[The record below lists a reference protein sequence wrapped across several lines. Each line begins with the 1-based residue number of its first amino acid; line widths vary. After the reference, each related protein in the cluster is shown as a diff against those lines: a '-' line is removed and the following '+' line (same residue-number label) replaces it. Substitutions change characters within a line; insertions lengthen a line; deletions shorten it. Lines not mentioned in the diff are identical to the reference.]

1 MSKQLRLYKEKEEGG
16 ISCGPRAWGHRQGIA
31 KPRPE
36 ASGEVGGSRQSP
48 SCSLETLL
56 RMAAEDPQKAI
67 ATIWRLQEHPQEL
80 QSPIFLG
87 QAARPQACG

>member
-31 KPRPE
+31 KLRPE
-36 ASGEVGGSRQSP
+36 ASGEVGGSRQS
-48 SCSLETLL
+48 SSYSLETLL
-56 RMAAEDPQKAI
+56 RMAAEGPPEGNSN
-67 ATIWRLQEHPQEL
+67 RLEAAKHPQES

-87 QAARPQACG
+87 QAARPQARG